1 MIQFTQTV
9 ELLPEQNTTSKDALL
24 AGITN
29 QQIAEVLFNI
39 ATLLEMQQGNPYRI
53 TAYRNAARGMMALP
67 IPAAEII
74 RRSGT
79 LDLPGLGERLRRK
92 IGELVNTGR
101 MTFYNDLCA
110 EVLPEDIRSLMA
122 VPHIGPRTA
131 LRLSSQLGIH
141 SVAELYEAAHTHKLR
156 EHFGFGPRSE
166 QRMEE
171 SALVALKPKQQ
182 EQAASTS
189 PLPHSPHAA

>member
-9 ELLPEQNTTSKDALL
+9 ELVAEQPSTTREALL

-53 TAYRNAARGMMALP
+53 TAYRNAARGMLALP

-110 EVLPEDIRSLMA
+110 EVLPEDIRSLMT

-156 EHFGFGPRSE
+156 DHFGFGPRSE
-166 QRMEE
+166 QRIEAN
-171 SALVALKPKQQ
+171 ALIALNAKQQ
-182 EQAASTS
+182 EQAASAS
-189 PLPHSPHAA
+189 PLPHNPHAA